1 MWAHP
6 WEEGFCPR
14 CLRGNNTI
22 LRSGCKIEIRL
33 ARQLKSQPNVKETVL
48 IFKSRML
55 DVISEEEIVISM
67 PTQAGKII
75 LFPVDEE
82 FEVLYFTNSGI
93 YRSYNRV
100 SFRRRE
106 GLSCRPRSRIPA
118 PASPPGPPTC
128 LKQLTLSRG
137 FIVRLFLNHARY
149 KTKSS
154 PFWLHEPPPLTWPCP
169 TVSSAS
175 PSRREADVPPVIF
188 PDLFLGS
195 IPPL

>member
-1 MWAHP
+1 MFIPNKKTASRLSVVNNKSAGSGIGLDALFP
-6 WEEGFCPR
+6 SSARPR
-14 CLRGNNTI
+14 YHHNTCKCLI
-22 LRSGCKIEIRL
+22 VSYLYSSFQIVLRS
-33 ARQLKSQPNVKETVL
+33 AR
-48 IFKSRML
+48 
-55 DVISEEEIVISM
+55 
-67 PTQAGKII
+67 
-75 LFPVDEE
+75 
-82 FEVLYFTNSGI
+82 
-93 YRSYNRV
+93 

-118 PASPPGPPTC
+118 PASPPGLPTC

-154 PFWLHEPPPLTWPCP
+154 PFWLHEHPPLTWPCP
-169 TVSSAS
+169 TVSSVS